1 MRKRLSAMTNNGR
14 FHTAEA
20 LASAR
25 TRVTERAF
33 NCKHFG
39 VAALRRGH
47 KMLWFA
53 LNAYLEAIKK
63 RVKTVTYESFNIIA
77 VIRPAFSHAPR
88 AYLAAPPLLSPPLI
102 LAAPPQMLRTSPH
115 TPVKKISE
123 NPHVHR

>member
-1 MRKRLSAMTNNGR
+1 MRKRLRVMTDNGR

-33 NCKHFG
+33 NCKRFG

-53 LNAYLEAIKK
+53 LSAYVME
-63 RVKTVTYESFNIIA
+63 
-77 VIRPAFSHAPR
+77 
-88 AYLAAPPLLSPPLI
+88 
-102 LAAPPQMLRTSPH
+102 H
-115 TPVKKISE
+115 T
-123 NPHVHR
+123 HVP